1 MSVSTHHSEA
11 IELDTVGDCGERAM
25 TATLQR
31 DELHTT
37 TDCRACGASGSFR
50 PRGVTGQFFLKMC
63 SACRYYRHWPL
74 PTITKKIIY
83 LDQLALSGMVKV
95 KEPFWPALQAK
106 LGSLVYLQLV
116 VCPTSEIHED
126 ESLLDFARRS
136 ELKDMYRSFAG
147 HDRFRLRHEVEQRQ
161 LLRSIRRY
169 LRVANGK
176 PQDSGWVDA
185 FERDPHLWST
195 GLRVYADM
203 PVHEPWVTDIRDR
216 KKALHSDLESVA
228 AFWKEEDKQ
237 FLDDVRRESK
247 DYGRSLV
254 TMYRQRQAE
263 RQNLTD
269 SVSDEL
275 KPIMRAFMGADFDP
289 AIPPDMRPGILLVH
303 SLAAEVRKARPDEA
317 DPIGVVEQFFA
328 STDAMETPF
337 LYISSRLWASIAQ
350 RVRNPKGSRTP
361 KPSDSYDV
369 NAISTFAPYCDA
381 MFVDNEFRAMAS
393 QKCVGVCARYGTK
406 FFSAKT
412 RDEFFAYLDGV
423 LAEMS
428 DAHREGLALAHPHL
442 IPVLPFIGRKAKPS

>member
-1 MSVSTHHSEA
+1 
-11 IELDTVGDCGERAM
+11 M

-50 PRGVTGQFFLKMC
+50 PCGVTGRFFLKMC

-74 PTITKKIIY
+74 PKITKKIIY
-83 LDQLALSGMVKV
+83 LDQVALSGMVKA
-95 KEPFWPALQAK
+95 KDSFWPALQAK
-106 LGSLVYLQLV
+106 LGSLAYLQIV

-126 ESLLDFARRS
+126 ESLLDFARRAD
-136 ELKDMYRSFAG
+136 LKEMYRSFAG

-169 LRVANGK
+169 LGVADRK
-176 PQDSGWVDA
+176 PQDAEWTDA

-228 AFWKEEDKQ
+228 AFWRGEDSK
-237 FLDDVRRESK
+237 FADDVGRESL
-247 DYGRSLV
+247 DYGHSVVKL
-254 TMYRQRQAE
+254 YRQRQAE

-269 SVSDEL
+269 SVPNEL
-275 KPIMRAFMGADFDP
+275 KPLMSAFMGTDFNP
-289 AIPPDMRPGILLVH
+289 GIPLDMRPGILLVH
-303 SLAAEVRKARPDEA
+303 WLAAEVLKARPDER
-317 DPIGVVEQFFA
+317 DPVGVVEQFFT
-328 STDAMETPF
+328 STEAMETPF
-337 LYISSRLWASIAQ
+337 LYIRSRLWASIAQ
-350 RVRNPKGSRTP
+350 RVRNPKGPRTP

-369 NAISTFAPYCDA
+369 DAIATYAPYCNA

-393 QKCVGVCARYGTK
+393 QKCVGVAARFGTK
-406 FFSAKT
+406 LFSAKT
-412 RDEFFAYLDGV
+412 RGEFLAYLDGI

-442 IPVLPFIGRKAKPS
+442 APVLPFIGRKAVPS